1 MDKYITFIGF
11 FSGFCTT
18 VAFVPQAYKVWK
30 TKSTK
35 DISLWMFLIFTIG
48 VASWLVYGVLTNNLP
63 IIFANIVTLFLAFVI
78 LVAKIKFNWSLG
90 KYPDFEDCGLV
101 FQLKFD

>member
-30 TKSTK
+30 TKNTK
-35 DISLWMFLIFTIG
+35 DISLWMFLIFTTG
-48 VASWLVYGVLTNNLP
+48 VTSWLVYGVLTNNLP
-63 IIFANIVTLFLAFVI
+63 IIFANIVTLFLVFVI

-90 KYPDFEDCGLV
+90 KYLDFEDCGSV
-101 FQLKFD
+101 FQLKFY

>member
-1 MDKYITFIGF
+1 MEKYITCIGF

-30 TKSTK
+30 TKSIK
-35 DISLWMFLIFTIG
+35 DIYLWMFLIFTTG

-63 IIFANIVTLFLAFVI
+63 IIFANIITLFLAFSI
-78 LVAKIKFNWSLG
+78 LVAKIKFN
-90 KYPDFEDCGLV
+90 
-101 FQLKFD
+101 